1 VGVFHVKHEGWDAL
15 AGLGLTLDEAQIE
28 QLERFENLLD
38 ERALPR
44 GMISQ
49 SDAPRLRERHILDS
63 LRVAPLVPE
72 GAATGCD
79 MGSGAGL
86 PGVPLAIA
94 RPELQLTLVEVRR
107 TRAAFLDDV
116 VVALD
121 LGNVTVYPRRMETFR
136 ERVDV
141 CFARAF
147 GSADTAWAL
156 ASAVLS
162 PGGSLVY
169 WAGERFDPA
178 VAVPPDVRVSLFP
191 TSALARSGSLAIMSA
206 Q

>member
-1 VGVFHVKHEGWDAL
+1 VFHVKHEGWEAL
-15 AGLGLTLDEAQIE
+15 AGIGLTLGEAQIV
-28 QLERFENLLD
+28 QLERFEELLE

-44 GMISQ
+44 GMISR
-49 SDAPRLRERHILDS
+49 SDASRLRERHIVDS
-63 LRVAPLVPE
+63 LRGAPLVPE
-72 GAATGCD
+72 RAATGCD
-79 MGSGAGL
+79 MGTGAGL

-94 RPELQLTLVEVRR
+94 RPDLRLTLVEVRR
-107 TRAAFLDDV
+107 TRASFLDDV
-116 VVALD
+116 VVTLD
-121 LGNVTVYPRRMETFR
+121 LGNVTVHPRRMETFR

-147 GSADTAWAL
+147 GSAQTAWTL

-191 TSALARSGSLAIMSA
+191 TSALARSGPLAIMSA